1 MKYGFGA
8 LIQPGFRIS
17 VHRNYVYVMI
27 DMVIDE
33 QTTDEFARPV
43 CHSAKDQHG
52 LGIGNS
58 NARRGGLDQFSEFVG
73 GAGPVVLIIRCVP
86 NFPGMDPAS
95 ITGRNS
101 VHEVGV

>member
-1 MKYGFGA
+1 
-8 LIQPGFRIS
+8 
-17 VHRNYVYVMI
+17 MI

-73 GAGPVVLIIRCVP
+73 DAGPVVWVIKMAGFMRLPTNGNDDEDRLDGI
-86 NFPGMDPAS
+86 
-95 ITGRNS
+95 
-101 VHEVGV
+101 